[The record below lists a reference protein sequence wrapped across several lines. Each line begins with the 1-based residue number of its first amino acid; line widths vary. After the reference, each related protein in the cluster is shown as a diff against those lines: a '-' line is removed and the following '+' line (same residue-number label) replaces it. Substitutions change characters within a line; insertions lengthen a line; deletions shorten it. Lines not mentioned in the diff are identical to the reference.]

1 MVWRDFTL
9 RYKQTFVGAGW
20 AVLQPLGLTAVFAIF
35 FRRVITLPVQ
45 GLPYAVFML
54 PAMVLWQFFSKS
66 FSLAGVSL
74 STNYDTVTKVFF
86 PRIYLPLAMII
97 GGLVDLAFA
106 LGATALVML
115 VYQRGPS
122 GAIVLAPLF
131 VLMAVLAAFGFGV
144 WFAAFDARFRDLRL
158 ALPFVLQLW
167 FFITP
172 IVYSSVFI
180 PYRFRW
186 AYHLNPMAGA
196 VEGFR
201 WALLADVASPCDGR
215 PSAVGSRRRRGDGE
229 RRLLLPARRRCDRRH
244 PVGVAM
250 GDVVITTED
259 LGKRYRARVTG
270 RGRIRDAVSESLRA
284 RKRDENRASMVPFW
298 ALRHVDLEVMAGQ
311 VTGIIGRNG
320 AGKSTLLKL
329 LSRITTPTEGR
340 AEIIGRVGSL
350 LEVGTGF
357 HIDLTGR
364 ENVFFSGAV
373 LGMSRAEVRRKLDD
387 IVAFAGVERF
397 IDTPIKHYSSGM
409 QVRLG
414 FAIAAHLEPEVLIV
428 DEVLAV
434 GDEEFQRRCLEKIGD
449 IAAKGLAILLV
460 SHDLAAVRS
469 RCDVAHLFDS
479 GQLAASGP
487 PQEIV
492 DTYVAEVLDEGPS
505 LVTASSWRLAD
516 GTATHSS
523 RWPLVR
529 S

>member
-1 MVWRDFTL
+1 
-9 RYKQTFVGAGW
+9 
-20 AVLQPLGLTAVFAIF
+20 
-35 FRRVITLPVQ
+35 
-45 GLPYAVFML
+45 
-54 PAMVLWQFFSKS
+54 
-66 FSLAGVSL
+66 
-74 STNYDTVTKVFF
+74 
-86 PRIYLPLAMII
+86 
-97 GGLVDLAFA
+97 
-106 LGATALVML
+106 
-115 VYQRGPS
+115 
-122 GAIVLAPLF
+122 
-131 VLMAVLAAFGFGV
+131 
-144 WFAAFDARFRDLRL
+144 
-158 ALPFVLQLW
+158 
-167 FFITP
+167 
-172 IVYSSVFI
+172 
-180 PYRFRW
+180 
-186 AYHLNPMAGA
+186 
-196 VEGFR
+196 
-201 WALLADVASPCDGR
+201 
-215 PSAVGSRRRRGDGE
+215 
-229 RRLLLPARRRCDRRH
+229 
-244 PVGVAM
+244 M

-270 RGRIRDAVSESLRA
+270 RARIRDAVGESLRA

-492 DTYVAEVLDEGPS
+492 DTYVAEVLAEGPS
-505 LVTASSWRLAD
+505 LVTASTWRLAD
-516 GTATHSS
+516 GNGHTLEPMTPCSIVIDIEVASNLGATSVTLDIRRDAIAVWEGS
-523 RWPLVR
+523 LAGDLESGGYAIRFDIDALPLAAGSYELTLGLVTR
-529 S
+529 EGGRTTVALDPPLIVPPDVQGGPIIAARHTGKITRR